1 MNNNKIIEENKNKNI
16 LTREEERRL
25 IEQAQKGSKE
35 AREELILKNQGLV
48 MLIASKY
55 RSSNYNL
62 SFDDYIQ
69 VGNIGLMTAID
80 KFDLS
85 QDTKLSTY
93 AIWWIN
99 QRIIRTIQ
107 DYGRTIRIPANLH
120 ESIFKYKKEIQQLQQ
135 ELNRYPTPEE
145 IFKKLGYSK
154 KNIERFENMQMEL
167 LSLDSTIGEEDKD
180 SLLNFI
186 SDDRQNPNTLV
197 MQKSL
202 REELIKVIDLV
213 IPQERDNSIIKYRYG
228 LLDKDPMTLEEIGSL
243 YGLTRERIRQIEE
256 KGLNKIRLSKET
268 ERLLSFFSNADTIA
282 KNLEEQ
288 RRKEYQTK
296 KTNKNNRKISNEV
309 KKKKKDKQKQK
320 TKEEQDKIIS
330 QQKLEATPTVLK
342 ETPRKAKNESIGILK
357 TPQLEETIL
366 SSSPKEATIALLKL
380 GYVNDTYFST
390 EDIADFLKIEK
401 QEVVEATKEILEKY
415 KENIICDVDNIIVH
429 LPDKKIR
436 M

>member
-1 MNNNKIIEENKNKNI
+1 MNNSKTIQENKNKEL
-16 LTREEERRL
+16 LTLEKEREL
-25 IEQAQKGSKE
+25 IKQSQKGSKE
-35 AREELILKNQGLV
+35 AREELILRNQGLV
-48 MLIASKY
+48 ISIASKY

-62 SFDDYIQ
+62 SLDDYIQ
-69 VGNIGLMTAID
+69 AGNIGLMTAID

-415 KENIICDVDNIIVH
+415 KENIICDVDNIIDH